1 MKKRSWKTST
11 GAAIALAVLLL
22 NAAASLLDDNP
33 QTNPD
38 FDAIGIA
45 ALAVG
50 TMFARDNDV
59 TSQDVGARPE

>member
-11 GAAIALAVLLL
+11 GAAIALAVLIL
-22 NAAASLLDDNP
+22 NAASAMLDDNP
-33 QTNPD
+33 ATNPD
-38 FDAIGIA
+38 FESIAVA